1 MDLRIGPREA
11 IAQWVL
17 DTAGLAGAFL
27 PDFKVIGVFEGNT
40 LLGAVVYDAFTARDC
55 NLHICVSDRRCVTR
69 RVVRAVFDYPFRQL
83 HLDRVSAQVWSDNA
97 PSLEFVQRL
106 GFVLEGAKRLPDK
119 FQLQFGLQ
127 RHECHWLNEPIY
139 QFAELLKGAA

>member
-1 MDLRIGPREA
+1 VDLRTAPREP

-27 PDFKVIGVFEGNT
+27 PDFKVIGVFEGET

-69 RVVRAVFDYPFRQL
+69 RVIRAVFDYPFRQL
-83 HLDRVSAQVWSDNA
+83 ALDRVSAQVMDDNA
-97 PSLEFVQRL
+97 PSLELVQRL
-106 GFVLEGAKRLPDK
+106 GFVLEGAKRLPNRL
-119 FQLQFGLQ
+119 QLQFGMQ
-127 RHECHWLNEPIY
+127 RHECAWLNEPIY